1 MRGEIKRRWLFLTV
15 VTVIGFA
22 IDFVTKH
29 LAHTKLNEAVPVSV
43 IGDYLQFCLV
53 YNKGALFGINPAD
66 WIPGAPVNLL
76 FLIFIPIAIGFL
88 LLYYKMLKKDEVL
101 MHYGLALVLP
111 GAFGNMFDRIVRP
124 GGGVVDF
131 IRMGIP
137 PDTYWFIYNVADI
150 YITVGVGIMLVSF
163 WKEGREGIKTKEG

>member
-1 MRGEIKRRWLFLTV
+1 MKGEIKRKWLFLTV
-15 VTVIGFA
+15 ITVIGFA
-22 IDFVTKH
+22 IDFITKH
-29 LAHTKLNEAVPVSV
+29 LAHTKLQEAVPVSV

-66 WIPGAPVNLL
+66 YIPGVSVNLL
-76 FLIFIPIAIGFL
+76 FFILIPIAIGFL
-88 LLYYKMLKKDEVL
+88 FLYYKMLKKNEVL
-101 MHYGLALVLP
+101 MHWGLALVLP
-111 GAFGNMFDRIVRP
+111 GAFGNFFDRIVRP

-150 YITVGVGIMLVSF
+150 YITVGVGIMLLSF
-163 WKEGREGIKTKEG
+163 WKEAKQGIKIKEG

>member
-1 MRGEIKRRWLFLTV
+1 MKHRWLFLTV
-15 VTVIGFA
+15 ITVIGFI
-22 IDFVTKH
+22 IDFVSKH
-29 LAHTKLNEAVPVSV
+29 FAHTKLQEAVPVSV

-66 WIPGAPVNLL
+66 WISGAPVNML

-88 LLYYKMLKKDEVL
+88 LLYYKLLKKDEVL
-101 MHYGLALVLP
+101 MHWGLALVLP

-137 PDTYWFIYNVADI
+137 QIDRYWFIYNVADI
-150 YITVGVGIMLVSF
+150 YITVGVGIMLLSF
-163 WKEGREGIKTKEG
+163 FKEGMKAKEG